1 MTDYRN
7 NWNYPTAVRFGPG
20 AIGELPDACAELGM
34 RRPLLITDA
43 GLADLPITR
52 DALASV
58 AGAGLFAGVHG
69 NPAGPDVDAGIAALK
84 AGDHDGV
91 IAFGGGSALD
101 VAKTVAM
108 CAFQDRPIWD
118 FEDAGDNWTRV
129 DVGKMLPVVAVPTTS
144 GTGSEVGRC
153 SVIVNEAEGRK
164 VVLFHARMLPERVI
178 ADPALTLGLPPG
190 LTAGV
195 GMDALA
201 HNLEAYLAPGFHPMA
216 DGIAIEGIRLVHR
229 SLVRAVEH
237 GDDLD
242 ARSDMMAASMMGAT
256 AFQKGLGAIH
266 SLSHPIGVKYDAH
279 HGTCNAVVM
288 PYVLHFNRSATED
301 RLVRL
306 ARYLDLP
313 SPTFDGFVTWTL
325 ELRERLAIPHTT
337 SGLGMTEDDVDAFA
351 PYAAADPTAA
361 TNPIP
366 LTVENLAGLYR
377 DCLAGRLPA

>member
-1 MTDYRN
+1 MSSYLY
-7 NWNYPTAVRFGPG
+7 NWNYPTPVRFGPG
-20 AIGELPDACAELGM
+20 TIAELPDACAELGI

-52 DALASV
+52 NAASLV
-58 AGAGLFAGVHG
+58 PGTRVYAGVRG
-69 NPAGPDVDAGIAALK
+69 NPVGADVDGGIAALLQ
-84 AGDHDGV
+84 GDHDGV

-101 VAKTVAM
+101 VAKTVAL
-108 CAFQDRPIWD
+108 AARQGRPIWD
-118 FEDAGDNWTRV
+118 LEDVGDNWKRV
-129 DVGKMLPVVAVPTTS
+129 DVDQLLPVVAVPTTS

-153 SVIVNEAEGRK
+153 SVIVNVDQGRK

-178 ADPALTLGLPPG
+178 CDPALTLGLPAG

-195 GMDALA
+195 GMDAFA

-229 SLVRAVEH
+229 SLRTAVAD
-237 GDDLD
+237 GANLD
-242 ARSDMMAASMMGAT
+242 ARCEMMAASLMGAT
-256 AFQKGLGAIH
+256 SFQKGLGAIH
-266 SLSHPIGVKYDAH
+266 SLSHPIGVAYDAH

-301 RLVRL
+301 RIVRL

-313 SPTFDGFVTWTL
+313 DPTFEGFVAWTI
-325 ELRERLAIPHTT
+325 ELRAELGIPHTT
-337 SGLGMTEDDVDAFA
+337 AGLGMVEVDIAKFA
-351 PYAAADPTAA
+351 PYAASDPTAA

-366 LTVENLAGLYR
+366 LDEDNLAGLYR
-377 DCLAGRLPA
+377 QCLHGELPA